1 MKQNSRFSFAEKV
14 FVADKYN
21 DHGKCN
27 QPFFPKKCHKILV
40 GVHYKFRHEK
50 TDERNN
56 NE

>member
-27 QPFFPKKCHKILV
+27 QPFFPKKRHKILV